1 MATTN
6 VRMEVR
12 SPNAAEPAVQVIDIQ
27 GEVSGQAENVLME
40 AYTGATSAGAR
51 TVILNFGGL
60 EYMNS
65 TGIGLLVTLLI
76 RAKRQ
81 GQRLFAIGLSD
92 HYRRIF
98 ALTRLEE
105 AIPIY
110 GSEAEALKAG

>member
-1 MATTN
+1 MIPTN

-12 SPNAAEPAVQVIDIQ
+12 SPEAAAPGVQVIDIQ
-27 GEVSGQAENVLME
+27 GEVSGQAESVLME
-40 AYTGATSAGAR
+40 AYNKAVSDGGR
-51 TVILNFGGL
+51 TIVLNFGGL

-65 TGIGLLVTLLI
+65 SGIGLLVTLLI

-98 ALTRLEE
+98 SLTRLEE

-110 GSEAEALKAG
+110 ATEAEALKAS